1 LGWIKRVIALTAKD
15 IRVEL
20 RTRYAINSLVLFAV
34 VTLVAV
40 GMTIGLQIN
49 TPSLHAGFIWIAILF
64 SSLQAQSL
72 SFVKE
77 EEAKTGDLL
86 RLYTDPGVVYI
97 GKLLFSFVLSAFL
110 AVVLI
115 VLYIFLMDLSVPDM
129 GQFIV
134 MILLGTIA
142 LASATTIIAAIVS
155 RTAMKGA
162 LFAVLSFP
170 LLLPILIVAISGT
183 ESILTGVK
191 WTVLFDDIR
200 ILIAYP
206 AIVVTLSY
214 MLFEYVWNE

>member
-1 LGWIKRVIALTAKD
+1 MGWIKRVIALTAKD